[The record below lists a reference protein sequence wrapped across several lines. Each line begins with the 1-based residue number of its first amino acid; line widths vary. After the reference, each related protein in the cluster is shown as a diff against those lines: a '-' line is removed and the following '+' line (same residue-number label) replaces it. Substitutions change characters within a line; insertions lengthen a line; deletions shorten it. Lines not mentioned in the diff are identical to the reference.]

1 MTHLWR
7 YEAKPERQYHQD
19 LGWYTTY
26 LLSAERKVH
35 NGWEQA
41 EIIHDVTPNRA
52 LAQKIAGLCTQYQL
66 SPIHMRDVIE
76 DMVL

>member
-7 YEAKPERQYHQD
+7 YEAQPEQQYHPD

-26 LLSAERKVH
+26 LLSAEQKVD
-35 NGWEQA
+35 NSWEQM

-52 LAQKIAGLCTQYQL
+52 LAQKIAFLCTEYQL